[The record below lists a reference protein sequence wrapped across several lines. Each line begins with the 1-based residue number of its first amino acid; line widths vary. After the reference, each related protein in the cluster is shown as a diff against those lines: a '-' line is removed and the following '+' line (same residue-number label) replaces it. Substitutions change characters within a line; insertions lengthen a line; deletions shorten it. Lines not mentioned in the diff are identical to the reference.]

1 MKEFHYDFMN
11 REESEHWWYRIR
23 RKMVHDLIR
32 NLCPGRNNLKILD
45 AGCGTGG
52 MLIELARYGNVY
64 GVDESERAVNYCL
77 RKSIPRVLLSGVS
90 SLPYKSDMFD
100 IVTILDVLEHIN
112 DDSSAVREIQRV
124 LKPGGYCIIFVPAFS
139 FLWSI
144 TDVVSKHFRRYNM
157 SSLLMLLSNSQ
168 LKVTRKSYFNFFLFP
183 PIAIIRIL
191 VRLFKLPVKSE
202 NGFSHGIINSIL
214 HGIFYLESILIKYI
228 SFPFGVS
235 ILVVCKKDN
244 DKSI

>member
-11 REESEHWWYRIR
+11 REEGVHWWYRIR
-23 RKMVHDLIR
+23 RKIVHDLIR
-32 NLCPGRNNLKILD
+32 NLYPGRDNLKILD

-52 MLIELARYGNVY
+52 MLVELARYGNVY
-64 GVDESERAVNYCL
+64 GVDESEQAVNYCL
-77 RKSIPRVLLSGVS
+77 KKSIPRVLLSGVS
-90 SLPYKSDMFD
+90 SLPYESNMFD

-112 DDSSAVREIQRV
+112 DDSSAIREIQRV

-157 SSLLMLLSNSQ
+157 SGLFGLLSGSR
-168 LKVTRKSYFNFFLFP
+168 LRVIRKSYFNFFLFF
-183 PIAIIRIL
+183 PIAIIRML
-191 VRLFKLPVKSE
+191 VRLLKLPVKSE

-214 HGIFYLESILIKYI
+214 YGIFYLESSLLKYI
-228 SFPFGVS
+228 NFPFGVS

-244 DKSI
+244 EK